1 MLRRLLPAAAAVL
14 LLAAPAAA
22 AWASAPRSE
31 IPLEGDGRT
40 WIVRVTVDGRASG
53 RFLLDTGASLCVI
66 TPKLVERLGLRPSGD
81 RVTLQT
87 ANGVVSAPLV
97 HLADVAIDGNRAG
110 GVPAVVYGGV
120 PAGLDGIVGLSFLNR
135 FRYAIDPQRRVLR
148 LR

>member
-14 LLAAPAAA
+14 VSAAPVAA
-22 AWASAPRSE
+22 AWASAPRTE
-31 IPLEGDGRT
+31 IPLEGDGST
-40 WIVRVTVDGRASG
+40 WVVRVTVDGRVSG

-66 TPKLVERLGLRPSGD
+66 TPKLVEQLGLRPSED

-87 ANGVVSAPLV
+87 ANGVVTAPLV
-97 HLADVAIDGNRAG
+97 RLADLAMAGNRAG

-120 PAGLDGIVGLSFLNR
+120 PAGLDGIIGLSFLNR